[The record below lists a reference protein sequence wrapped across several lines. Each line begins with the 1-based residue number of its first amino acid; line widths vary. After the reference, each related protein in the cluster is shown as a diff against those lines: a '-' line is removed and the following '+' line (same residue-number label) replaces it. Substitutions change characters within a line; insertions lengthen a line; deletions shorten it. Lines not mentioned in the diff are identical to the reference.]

1 MPATN
6 LSGTNLDA
14 EGARRVSARDGAN
27 QRPGFV
33 ETLIAG
39 MARSYKRRPIEI
51 DQLQPQPPPLPP
63 SAPRAASRASYTWFM

>member
-33 ETLIAG
+33 EKQIAG
-39 MARSYKRRPIEI
+39 MARSYRGSALPII
-51 DQLQPQPPPLPP
+51 
-63 SAPRAASRASYTWFM
+63 RSR